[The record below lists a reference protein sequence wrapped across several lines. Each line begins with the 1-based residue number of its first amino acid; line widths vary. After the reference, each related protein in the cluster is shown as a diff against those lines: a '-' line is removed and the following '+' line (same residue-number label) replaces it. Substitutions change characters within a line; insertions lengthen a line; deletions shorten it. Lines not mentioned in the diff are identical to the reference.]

1 MEFPMRRNQI
11 TAAFVFT
18 ILPILAIGGF
28 VAYYRSKAKEAR
40 AREIQSQALLDR
52 QAEIINKFADKNG
65 AIVHWRRSLVGKTF
79 RDTIYSAELS
89 QVLIRGDRRPI
100 LFIVKLKDVQES
112 GEKFIAIL
120 EGRVNIHTHL
130 RLVLEASAE
139 QARALMAQPRGEQ
152 GKFAVVASVVRV
164 SSSTETLSG
173 PDGQSDERP
182 VLIVEGHCVDTVF
195 VGQYVGDTIE
205 IFDTFPLSNSTPTN

>member
-1 MEFPMRRNQI
+1 MRRNQI

-89 QVLIRGDRRPI
+89 
-100 LFIVKLKDVQES
+100 
-112 GEKFIAIL
+112 
-120 EGRVNIHTHL
+120 
-130 RLVLEASAE
+130 
-139 QARALMAQPRGEQ
+139 
-152 GKFAVVASVVRV
+152 
-164 SSSTETLSG
+164 
-173 PDGQSDERP
+173 
-182 VLIVEGHCVDTVF
+182 
-195 VGQYVGDTIE
+195 
-205 IFDTFPLSNSTPTN
+205 

>member
-1 MEFPMRRNQI
+1 
-11 TAAFVFT
+11 
-18 ILPILAIGGF
+18 
-28 VAYYRSKAKEAR
+28 
-40 AREIQSQALLDR
+40 
-52 QAEIINKFADKNG
+52 
-65 AIVHWRRSLVGKTF
+65 
-79 RDTIYSAELS
+79 
-89 QVLIRGDRRPI
+89 
-100 LFIVKLKDVQES
+100 
-112 GEKFIAIL
+112 
-120 EGRVNIHTHL
+120 
-130 RLVLEASAE
+130 
-139 QARALMAQPRGEQ
+139 MAQPRGEQ